1 MLLLRREDGMAT
13 SKELRGLAHTLRG
26 WASSVDDT
34 KFRERIANLVTELE
48 HLAQC
53 EEVAERQFV

>member
-1 MLLLRREDGMAT
+1 MAT
-13 SKELRGLAHTLRG
+13 SKELRALAHTLRG

-34 KFRERIANLVTELE
+34 KLRKRIAKLAKDLE